1 MEEDEGPVNG
11 LYRQL
16 PDPRRLNPRANWPQ
30 QERRKMR
37 VIGRFCRGFLLT
49 LWCRRPP
56 DRGRA
61 RGGRGGW
68 WGERGHRRLRGG
80 MAGGPPPPAAG
91 VAGPGRRSGPP
102 RGPPLNPP
110 GARVAPWG

>member
-1 MEEDEGPVNG
+1 MEADAGPENG
-11 LYRQL
+11 RYRQL

-37 VIGRFCRGFLLT
+37 MIGRFCRGFLLT

-56 DRGRA
+56 DRGCA

-68 WGERGHRRLRGG
+68 WGERGHRRLRDG
-80 MAGGPPPPAAG
+80 MSVAAAALGFALPARLA
-91 VAGPGRRSGPP
+91 AST
-102 RGPPLNPP
+102 
-110 GARVAPWG
+110 GALTSTTL